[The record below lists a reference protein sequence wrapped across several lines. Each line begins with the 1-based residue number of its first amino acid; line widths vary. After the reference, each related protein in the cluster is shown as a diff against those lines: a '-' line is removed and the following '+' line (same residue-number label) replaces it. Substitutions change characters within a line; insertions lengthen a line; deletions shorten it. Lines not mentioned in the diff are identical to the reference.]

1 MDILLLLRKADEMG
15 INLWLRLLVLGLC
28 LSLVLLI
35 TYYFLIVNREPT
47 RQLQAAVTA
56 PPESDKRQLDAAVS
70 ARVRSAITRT
80 KRLYNLNIGVENKE
94 GSIILSGEVPTD
106 IDKELAGALAQET
119 AGVKQVYNQLQVT
132 PTLGRTNEPLL
143 QTNTLLNVEDLEME
157 ANLRESLQSIADLKP
172 QQILLK
178 VHNRAVTLTGRVAN
192 EQQRLRIEQMLRN
205 APKVS
210 SISNQLRVGN

>member
-47 RQLQAAVTA
+47 QRLQAAVTA
-56 PPESDKRQLDAAVS
+56 PPESNKRQLDAAVS

-143 QTNTLLNVEDLEME
+143 QTNTSLNVEDLEME
-157 ANLRESLQSIADLKP
+157 ANLRESLQSIAELKS
-172 QQILLK
+172 QQILVK
-178 VHNRAVTLTGRVAN
+178 VHNRTVTLTGRVAN

>member
-47 RQLQAAVTA
+47 QQLQAAIMA

-143 QTNTLLNVEDLEME
+143 QTNTSLNVEDLEME
-157 ANLRESLQSIADLKP
+157 ANLRESLQSIAELKS
-172 QQILLK
+172 QQILVK
-178 VHNRAVTLTGRVAN
+178 VHNRTVTLTGRVAN